1 MGIISAPF
9 GWLMYFI
16 ESFVHNYGLSLL
28 LFVIITRLLLVPFSI
43 KQKKSTAKTMAIQP
57 KLKALEKKYGKNK
70 EKYQQEMMKLYEEEG
85 VSMTAGCLPSLIQMI
100 LMFGV
105 IDVIYNP
112 LKHIIRIPS
121 DVLKE
126 AVKLLDTTLKAPQ
139 IEIIKLIQSGSDK
152 FTELFG
158 AEAIERI
165 KEFDMITLGINL
177 GDFPTWGWN
186 LLIIVPFLAF
196 ASAMLQTIVTMK
208 INGKNGQEMQ
218 GGMKYM
224 MYFMPFM
231 SLFICFSMPVGM
243 GLYWTLSSLLMV
255 AQDLILN
262 WIYPMEKLLNAKD
275 KNADKR
281 RAKMKARRE
290 RMAELQSKID
300 AKTQEMQ
307 DKNPN
312 YKANEAKEESAET
325 PVLDNDSVNRRLA
338 EARRRM
344 AEKYGDEYKE

>member
-16 ESFVHNYGLSLL
+16 ESFVHNYGLSLF
-28 LFVIITRLLLVPFSI
+28 LFVIVTRLILVPLSV

-70 EKYQQEMMKLYEEEG
+70 EKYQQEMMKLYEDEG
-85 VSMTAGCLPSLIQMI
+85 VSMTAGCFPSLIQML
-100 LMFGV
+100 LMFGI

-112 LKHIIRIPS
+112 LKHIIRIPA
-121 DVLKE
+121 DVIKE
-126 AVKLLDTTLKAPQ
+126 ATKFLGTLSDTVYKAPQ
-139 IEIIKLIQSGSDK
+139 IEIIKLVQNGSTQ
-152 FTELFG
+152 FNEMFG
-158 AEAIERI
+158 AEAIDKI
-165 KEFDMITLGINL
+165 KNFDMMFMGINL
-177 GDFPTWGWN
+177 GEFPTWGWN

-218 GGMKYM
+218 GSMKYM
-224 MYFMPFM
+224 FYFMPFM

-262 WIYPMEKLLNAKD
+262 WIYPMEKLLAAPD
-275 KNADKR
+275 KNAEKR

-290 RMAELQSKID
+290 KMAELQEKI
-300 AKTQEMQ
+300 AEQNAANASEKTE
-307 DKNPN
+307 D
-312 YKANEAKEESAET
+312 EAPAADE
-325 PVLDNDSVNRRLA
+325 DSVNRRLA

-344 AEKYGDEYKE
+344 AEKYGDDLKD